1 MALELFVDTI
11 TTSISLRVKSKPV
24 SPSYSYLHSSTYL
37 NYVYKDSSP
46 QIISNKTFNMIPVE
60 KTLFVPFEHY
70 YDGLDSSIFF
80 HNPNVLDITA
90 INVGP
95 FNPLVY
101 KKNLLSSDSTYLD
114 YKKELNS
121 NYLVNIPHNI
131 RSSTTDLL
139 VLSGSD
145 TEDFN
150 YNTNYDLISVKE
162 ISFEEASNPDPGNGN
177 NGGDYLKEFWA

>member
-24 SPSYSYLHSSTYL
+24 SPSYSYLHSS
-37 NYVYKDSSP
+37 NYIKYSYQESSIYIP
-46 QIISNKTFNMIPVE
+46 ATNTFVKIPTQ

-121 NYLVNIPHNI
+121 NSEYL
-131 RSSTTDLL
+131 
-139 VLSGSD
+139 
-145 TEDFN
+145 
-150 YNTNYDLISVKE
+150 
-162 ISFEEASNPDPGNGN
+162 
-177 NGGDYLKEFWA
+177 